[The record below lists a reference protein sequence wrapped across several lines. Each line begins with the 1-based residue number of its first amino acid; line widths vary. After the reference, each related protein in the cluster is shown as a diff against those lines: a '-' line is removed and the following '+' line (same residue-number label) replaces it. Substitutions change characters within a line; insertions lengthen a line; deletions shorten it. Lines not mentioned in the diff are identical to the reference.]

1 LGRTSADTQREIEE
15 IRKDVSS
22 AFAELEARVGRAT
35 DFRAHARRASGSP
48 KTLAGLALAGGA
60 TAALVVA
67 RVVSRARKSR
77 RPEER
82 LKRALSGAADELGE
96 RFERAREAIPLEMR
110 FSSSG
115 DDDRRGSPIELQ
127 GSEPSMLKKLL
138 WAALAATMMAG
149 AGLLARRIS
158 AAVWK
163 AAMQE
168 EPPTA
173 KV

>member
-1 LGRTSADTQREIEE
+1 MGRTSADTQREIEE

-22 AFAELEARVGRAT
+22 AFAELEVRIGRAT

-48 KTLAGLALAGGA
+48 KALAGLALAGGA
-60 TAALVVA
+60 AAALLVA
-67 RVVSRARKSR
+67 RAVSAARKSR

-110 FSSSG
+110 LSSS

-173 KV
+173 KI